1 MKCNHCKAELLSS
14 FYYCPSCGKSVR
26 VEEPNEVPSNRPY
39 GRPATCTQTSQITD
53 NKPHSEGDR
62 AKVSK
67 RPRTFADFQAEK
79 GSERT
84 SGSGGKAGDSES
96 SRFTAKK
103 RKRAVEVNVNIGVM
117 AFDKNKKFKPVR
129 AKYLMVNIWPE
140 YNKWQLISEAIKKHT
155 NHDRLF
161 PSSEDWTLVYPDG
174 TEVFT
179 IPGKDNELFTV
190 DGYKKEMCKA
200 YNRIMLFLASRKDVE
215 TFEASGKSDSE
226 NDIEIVDNAIES
238 LSSGKRESL
247 DMPNAENMS
256 SKQAPDMKLNTLREI
271 FPERE
276 EESLRVAI
284 DSTSNLEEAVHIIAE
299 DNSVPIYT
307 SYANLCREDNESDD
321 PILTPECFFAT
332 DKTVFCQN
340 EDLQAL
346 LSEHAKKCANEEEYI
361 RMKVRRY

>member
-1 MKCNHCKAELLSS
+1 MRDWIRLVSRDRGLNAGRDQRL
-14 FYYCPSCGKSVR
+14 
-26 VEEPNEVPSNRPY
+26 
-39 GRPATCTQTSQITD
+39 RPALCAGQGD
-53 NKPHSEGDR
+53 NKLHSEGDR
-62 AKVSK
+62 AKVAK

-103 RKRAVEVNVNIGVM
+103 RKCAVEVNVNIGVM

-140 YNKWQLISEAIKKHT
+140 YKWQLISEAIKKHT
-155 NHDRLF
+155 NHDSLF
-161 PSSEDWTLVYPDG
+161 LSCEDWTLVYRQG

-190 DGYKKEMCKA
+190 EGYKKEQNV
-200 YNRIMLFLASRKDVE
+200 YNRITLFLASRKDVE
-215 TFEASGKSDSE
+215 TFEASGKSDRE